1 MSLKTKLKIIG
12 CFRTLSGAEDYCNAK
27 SIIDTCKKQA
37 LTIGE
42 VMKEIMSGNAKV
54 FDFQNKDKRLE
65 IA

>member
-27 SIIDTCKKQA
+27 
-37 LTIGE
+37 
-42 VMKEIMSGNAKV
+42 V